1 MNYIDAHSHVWTPD
15 TEHYPLAPGFRR
27 ANMDPS
33 SFTAEELLAHAK
45 PVGVNRVVLIQMS
58 FYGHDNSYMLD
69 CMKKFPGT
77 FSGVAVIDQNQP
89 KPGDEMVKLKKQG
102 VRGFRIYPQNQEYA
116 KWLDGAGLKS
126 MFAAGAKERLN
137 MCCLIDTNAL
147 PALDK
152 ACIANPETPVVIDH
166 ICRIGVSGKIPPEDV
181 KALCDMAKHKYVTV
195 KVSAFYAL
203 GQKKP
208 PYHDLAPLIKQV
220 YDAYGPQRLMWA
232 TDCPFQVVDHT
243 YKQSIDL
250 IKDGLDFLS
259 ADDKEWI
266 LRKTAEKVFFS

>member
-27 ANMDPS
+27 ANMDPP
-33 SFTAEELLAHAK
+33 SFTADELLAHAK

-126 MFAAGAKERLN
+126 MFAAAAKERLN

-152 ACIANPETPVVIDH
+152 ACTANPETPVVIDH

-181 KALCDMAKHKYVTV
+181 KALCDMAKHKHVTV
-195 KVSAFYAL
+195 KISAFYAL
-203 GQKKP
+203 GAKKP

-220 YDAYGPQRLMWA
+220 WDAYGPQRLMWA

-250 IKDGLDFLS
+250 IKDGLDFLK
-259 ADDKEWI
+259 ADDKEWL

>member
-27 ANMDPS
+27 ANMDPP
-33 SFTAEELLAHAK
+33 SFTAEELLAQAK

-69 CMKKFPGT
+69 CMKKYPGT

-89 KPGDEMVKLKKQG
+89 KPGDEMVRLKKQG

-126 MFAAGAKERLN
+126 MFAAGAKEHLN

-152 ACIANPETPVVIDH
+152 ACTANPETPVVIDH
-166 ICRIGVSGKIPPEDV
+166 ICRIGVSGKVPPEDV
-181 KALCDMAKHKYVTV
+181 KALCDMAKHKHVTV
-195 KVSAFYAL
+195 KISAFYAL
-203 GQKKP
+203 GAKKP

>member
-27 ANMDPS
+27 ANMEPP
-33 SFTAEELLAHAK
+33 SFTVDELLAQAK
-45 PVGVNRVVLIQMS
+45 PAGVNRVVLIQMS

-69 CMKKFPGT
+69 CMKRFPGT

-89 KPGDEMVKLKKQG
+89 KPEDEMVRLKKLG

-116 KWLDGAGLKS
+116 RWLDGAGLKA
-126 MFAAGAKERLN
+126 MFAAAGREKLN

-147 PALDK
+147 PALSK
-152 ACIANPETPVVIDH
+152 ACVAFPDTPVVIDH
-166 ICRIGVSGKIPPEDV
+166 LCRIGVTGKVPPEEV
-181 KALCDMAKHKYVTV
+181 KALCDMAKHKHVTV

-208 PYHDLAPLIKQV
+208 PYHDLAPMIKQV
-220 YDAYGPQRLMWA
+220 YDAFGPQRLMWA
-232 TDCPFQVVDHT
+232 TDCPYQVVDHT
-243 YKQSIDL
+243 YQQSIDL
-250 IKDGLDFLS
+250 IAKGLDFLT

-266 LRKTAEKVFFS
+266 LRKTAERVFFS

>member
-27 ANMDPS
+27 ANMDPP
-33 SFTAEELLAHAK
+33 SFTAEELLAQAK

-69 CMKKFPGT
+69 CMKKYPGT

-152 ACIANPETPVVIDH
+152 ACTANPETPVVIDH

-181 KALCDMAKHKYVTV
+181 KALCDMAKHKHVTV
-195 KVSAFYAL
+195 KISAFYAL

-250 IKDGLDFLS
+250 IKEGLDFLK
-259 ADDKEWI
+259 ADDKEWL